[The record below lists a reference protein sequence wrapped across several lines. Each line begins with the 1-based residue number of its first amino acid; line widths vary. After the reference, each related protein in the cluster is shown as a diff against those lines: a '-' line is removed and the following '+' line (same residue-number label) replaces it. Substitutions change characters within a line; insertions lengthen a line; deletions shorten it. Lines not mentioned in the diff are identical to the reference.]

1 MASINYDYL
10 EDADL
15 YNSGSIEEK
24 MLEMYKKGSKPDK
37 YDMGYFYSTT
47 DVRENIIN
55 WYPFKKDC
63 TILEVGGGLGAI
75 TGALLKKSKK
85 VVSCEYS
92 KRRAENIYYRHKDS
106 KNLEVI
112 VGNLNKVKFKEKFD
126 YIVLI
131 GVFEYAKRFSDSNNP
146 FVYFLNNLKKLLKPS
161 GIILIAIENRYGIKY
176 WAGSMEDHYPEKY
189 LGIIGYEDKD
199 IQTLGKQEL
208 LDIFKESGIKYS
220 KFYYPFPDYKMP
232 YVVYTDERLP
242 LHTELST
249 LLYYNHGLQT
259 YNYDYRVAL
268 DGLLTNNMFGFF
280 SNSFLVEIGNDRTS
294 FSDVVFAKT
303 SWYRSEPYQIYTIQ
317 NSKNEIYKY
326 PKYDSGKVHLQ
337 ELAENQINLGKL
349 GLKTSLIYRKNNRFY
364 SKYVNGI
371 CLCEYIYQLTLK
383 KDKKGILQEIDNY
396 KKILDSISYFGNI
409 SKFINEDEEK
419 YFNKRKVNILKL
431 GLIDLHFSNIIKCK
445 NEYVIIDQE
454 WVSKYDIPQKYMLYF
469 SINYL
474 FEWVKRFDLLFTKE
488 ELFKRYNIS
497 NDEIDVYLKMSIDIA
512 VKEMKN
518 IDEKLVQIF
527 GAEQTFRTIVDQ
539 DEVIKGL
546 QSKLDNCDVS
556 VNLEMEKNMYLN
568 QELESITLDLN
579 NTRNELEQMKSN
591 LLQKDKELNEKNDV
605 ILNQEKECERLL
617 AEKELIVSNY
627 NEIVNSK
634 RFKFANRVCSVRDK
648 FVKGGRNNV

>member
-1 MASINYDYL
+1 M
-10 EDADL
+10 
-15 YNSGSIEEK
+15 
-24 MLEMYKKGSKPDK
+24 
-37 YDMGYFYSTT
+37 
-47 DVRENIIN
+47 
-55 WYPFKKDC
+55 
-63 TILEVGGGLGAI
+63 
-75 TGALLKKSKK
+75 
-85 VVSCEYS
+85 
-92 KRRAENIYYRHKDS
+92 
-106 KNLEVI
+106 
-112 VGNLNKVKFKEKFD
+112 
-126 YIVLI
+126 
-131 GVFEYAKRFSDSNNP
+131 
-146 FVYFLNNLKKLLKPS
+146 
-161 GIILIAIENRYGIKY
+161 
-176 WAGSMEDHYPEKY
+176 
-189 LGIIGYEDKD
+189 
-199 IQTLGKQEL
+199 
-208 LDIFKESGIKYS
+208 
-220 KFYYPFPDYKMP
+220 
-232 YVVYTDERLP
+232 
-242 LHTELST
+242 
-249 LLYYNHGLQT
+249 
-259 YNYDYRVAL
+259 
-268 DGLLTNNMFGFF
+268 
-280 SNSFLVEIGNDRTS
+280 
-294 FSDVVFAKT
+294 
-303 SWYRSEPYQIYTIQ
+303 
-317 NSKNEIYKY
+317 
-326 PKYDSGKVHLQ
+326 
-337 ELAENQINLGKL
+337 
-349 GLKTSLIYRKNNRFY
+349 
-364 SKYVNGI
+364 
-371 CLCEYIYQLTLK
+371 CEYIYQLTLK

-556 VNLEMEKNMYLN
+556 VNLEMEKNMHLN

-634 RFKFANRVCSVRDK
+634 RFKFANRVCSMRDK